1 MSRDDGPNRDGAAE
15 VDVAVGAVVAV
26 AQLALWG
33 SSFEVAPHEGRP
45 EGVLAIEGHQAGLGL
60 VRRLQKRLEA

>member
-1 MSRDDGPNRDGAAE
+1 MNRDDGPNRDGAAGA
-15 VDVAVGAVVAV
+15 DAAVEAV
-26 AQLALWG
+26 AQLALLG

-60 VRRLQKRLEA
+60 VRRLQKRLAA

>member
-1 MSRDDGPNRDGAAE
+1 MNRDDGPNRACVAE
-15 VDVAVGAVVAV
+15 VDAAVAAV

-60 VRRLQKRLEA
+60 VRRLQKRLAA